1 MELLNVWLPPAAI
14 ITVVIY
20 TNRLLAN
27 GINGRIDGINKRI
40 DDLGTSLNKRIDGID
55 KRIDDLRNQ
64 MTREHDTL
72 AKKLTHLLKLLPSTL
87 PTMKYIRLS
96 KSTLNKQG
104 AR

>member
-14 ITVVIY
+14 IAVVIY

-27 GINGRIDGINKRI
+27 GINGRIDGINKRM

-72 AKKLTHLLKLLPSTL
+72 AKKVDTLTHTV
-87 PTMKYIRLS
+87 TEHI
-96 KSTLNKQG
+96 TDHEIHQIKQSNS
-104 AR
+104 